1 MIFIVIFSMIRDF
14 IYREESSAINNAA
27 FEVHKRLGVG
37 LQENL
42 YQEAMAIELEYQG
55 IPFEREVRYD
65 VYYRGQRLSHYYYA
79 DFVCYDKIIVELK
92 SVAMLIDKH
101 KAQLRNYLGVAEKR
115 LGLLYNFNELYITPI
130 RVLNSNMRTR

>member
-1 MIFIVIFSMIRDF
+1 MIQDF
-14 IYREESSAINNAA
+14 IFRQESAAINKAV

-37 LQENL
+37 LQETL
-42 YQEAMAIELEYQG
+42 YQEALAIELEYQG

-65 VYYRGQRLSHYYYA
+65 VYYRWQRLSHHYYA

-92 SVAMLIDKH
+92 SVSMLIDKH
-101 KAQLRNYLGVAEKR
+101 KAQLRNYLGIAEKR

-130 RVLNSNMRTR
+130 RVLNSNMRMW